1 MNGLVAGSAD
11 SYSGP
16 AVGPPT
22 VASTGTDY
30 VTRVLVRAPTD
41 PARFSGRVFLE
52 PFNTSGT
59 DDADIVWSMIGPLL
73 EEHGDAWIGVTARSS
88 SVAPLQQFDPVRYA
102 GLTIATNDLE
112 WDILRHVGGLL
123 KENGAQSPLQDLAV
137 TRLYLG
143 GFSQSGVDVATFA
156 SAFNGVTRM
165 SDGSAVFDGYLPA
178 AHAASMTPLQAGDS
192 VLPTFEFTPMGPVDV
207 PVIDLETQADVEGFR
222 AEISAGFEYTNQG
235 GATVRR
241 NDSDAPD
248 DQYRL
253 YEITAAPHAPWIPG
267 CDGEGSSF
275 PTGTFMRGAVQ
286 LLYGWAEDGTV
297 PPTAERIELTTLDV
311 VSVPAVDDVGN
322 ALAGVRSPFVDAPLV
337 RYDVHSAPGAICML
351 SGNETPLPH
360 EQLVARYDGV
370 DGYLE
375 EFTVALDATIDAG
388 FLWEGDRETLIES
401 ATTKATALFSTT
413 G

>member
-1 MNGLVAGSAD
+1 M
-11 SYSGP
+11 
-16 AVGPPT
+16 
-22 VASTGTDY
+22 
-30 VTRVLVRAPTD
+30 LVRAPSD
-41 PARFSGRVFLE
+41 PSRFSGRVFLE

-59 DDADIVWSMIGPLL
+59 ADADIVWSMIGPIL
-73 EEHGDAWIGVTARSS
+73 EEQGDAWIGVTARSS

-112 WDILRHVGGLL
+112 WDILRHIGGLL

-137 TRLYLG
+137 THLYLG

-156 SAFNGVTRM
+156 SAFNGLTRM

-178 AHAASMTPLQAGDS
+178 AHAASMTPLQAGSS

-253 YEITAAPHAPWIPG
+253 YEIAAAPHAAWIPG

-275 PTGTFMRGAVQ
+275 PTDAFMRGAVQ
-286 LLYGWAEDGTV
+286 LLYRWAEDGTL

-311 VSVPAVDDVGN
+311 VSVPAVDEVGN

-337 RYDVHSAPGAICML
+337 RYDGAFRARRNLHALGQRDAIDTRAAGRPVRPRGRVPRGIHRRAERHDRCRLLVGGRPG
-351 SGNETPLPH
+351 
-360 EQLVARYDGV
+360 
-370 DGYLE
+370 
-375 EFTVALDATIDAG
+375 DA
-388 FLWEGDRETLIES
+388 DRERQDQGKGPLLDDWLMIRRKRWVPFES
-401 ATTKATALFSTT
+401 LHPMIQSHRQHLAQSR
-413 G
+413 